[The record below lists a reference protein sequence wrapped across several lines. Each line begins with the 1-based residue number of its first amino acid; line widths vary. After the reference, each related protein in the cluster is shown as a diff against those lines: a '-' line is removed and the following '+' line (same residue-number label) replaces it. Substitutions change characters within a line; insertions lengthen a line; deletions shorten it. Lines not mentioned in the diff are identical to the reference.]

1 MRFGP
6 IALDEAEGAILAHSA
21 VIGDRRLR
29 KATRLSADD
38 IAAFRAAGLAEVVAA
53 VLAADDVEEN
63 EAAAR
68 LAAALGFAGIEARPP
83 ATGRVNFHAT
93 VSGIFTVDKQLI
105 DAINLID
112 PDITIATMPAFAP
125 MVEGQMVATIK
136 IIPFAVPE
144 HMLQKAIA
152 LGRGREAFR
161 MHPYKPFRV
170 GVVQTVLPSIKP
182 SILDKTLRVTEE
194 RIGRTGSTIVG
205 EIRTPHAA
213 PAVAQAIVELAGESD
228 MVLVFGASAM
238 SDPDEDVIP
247 AAIHASGGTVYRSGM
262 PVDPGNLFVL
272 GERHGKP
279 VLGAPGCARSPKLNG
294 FDWVLDR
301 LMAGIAVTRED
312 IAGMGVGGL
321 LMEIP
326 TRPQPRESAGVKGTA
341 ARPAADGPA
350 AKTPEAKVYAVLL
363 AAGRSSRMGGPNKL
377 MALFDSQP
385 LVRRTAERVLASKA
399 AGTVVVTGHQQQR
412 VREALAGLA
421 LRFAENPDFADGL
434 STSLKAGVAA
444 LPQDAAG
451 ALIVLGDMPGVSSAD
466 LDLLV
471 DAFRAAGGSAVVRA
485 SHEGKRGNPVLLPRA
500 LFVAISHLEGD
511 TGARHL
517 VETGG
522 LDVVDVEIGAGAA
535 VDVDTPK
542 ALADAGGVPQ
552 G

>member
-6 IALDEAEGAILAHSA
+6 VPLDEAEGAILAHST

-29 KATRLSADD
+29 KASRLTADD
-38 IAAFRAAGLAEVVAA
+38 VAAFRAAGMSEVVVA

-63 EAAAR
+63 EAAGR
-68 LAAALGFAGIEARPP
+68 LAAALTFAGIEARPP
-83 ATGRVNFHAT
+83 ATGRVNLYAT
-93 VSGIFTVDKQLI
+93 VSGIFTVDRQLI
-105 DAINLID
+105 DSINLVD
-112 PDITIATMPAFAP
+112 ADITVATMPAFAP

-144 HMLQKAIA
+144 ETLQKAISLA
-152 LGRGREAFR
+152 RGREAFR
-161 MHPYKPFRV
+161 MHPYKPLRV
-170 GVVQTVLPSIKP
+170 GVVQTVLPSIKA
-182 SILDKTLRVTEE
+182 SVLDKTLRVTEE
-194 RIGRTGSTIVG
+194 RIGRTGSTISG

-213 PAVAQAIVELAGESD
+213 PEVAQAIVELAGESD

-247 AAIHASGGTVYRSGM
+247 AAIHASGGTVHRSGM

-272 GERHGKP
+272 GERQGKP

-301 LMAGIAVTRED
+301 LMAGIPVTRED

-326 TRPQPRESAGVKGTA
+326 TRPQPRE
-341 ARPAADGPA
+341 PAAGKVDA
-350 AKTPEAKVYAVLL
+350 DRPEAKRPDPKVYAVLL

-377 MALFDSQP
+377 MALFDGKP
-385 LVRRTAERVLASKA
+385 LVRRTAERVLATKA
-399 AGTVVVTGHQQQR
+399 AGTFVVTGHQRGR
-412 VREALAGLA
+412 VHEALEGLA
-421 LRFAENPDFADGL
+421 VRFAENPDFADGL

-466 LDLLV
+466 LDRLV
-471 DAFRAAGGSAVVRA
+471 DAFRKAGGTAVVRA

-500 LFVAISHLEGD
+500 LFPAISHLEGD

-517 VETGG
+517 IEAGG
-522 LDVVDVEIGAGAA
+522 LEVVDVEIGAGAA
-535 VDVDTPK
+535 VDVDTPR
-542 ALADAGGVPQ
+542 ALADAGGVLQ
-552 G
+552 D